1 MCIKNRVQSKFMN
14 FMSGNFQ
21 DQLQLLYTNNNSH
34 KARKKWLTVKNNDLL
49 LSSKGIGKKF
59 NPSLL

>member
-1 MCIKNRVQSKFMN
+1 MCIKNSVQSKFMN

-49 LSSKGIGKKF
+49 LSSKG
-59 NPSLL
+59 SLL